1 MAENWTERPSLNVK
15 RAGLATATIGE
26 RIYAIGGFG
35 PGFASRDSVE
45 VRDPDE
51 VWQPVVPML
60 TARGNLGAAAVNDQ
74 IYVFGGETDH
84 GSTKLAEVL
93 TSANEPIPK
102 WEPIAKLPNRL
113 TAPGT
118 AAFNGK
124 IYLIG
129 GSTGGNV
136 TGKVHVYDPVP
147 DKWSSEAAPMPTRR
161 WFLRVTQVGGWLY
174 AIGGANKGGQFL
186 DTVERYNPENDIWED
201 VAPMGTP
208 RGGPGVVTVND
219 RIYVVGGA
227 GGVFGP
233 DHVPL
238 TSSEVF
244 AEAPQPAW
252 QPLEAV
258 FPVGRS
264 SLRAERAPGN
274 QILAIGGFEPRPEP
288 EPGSDPS
295 NLVEALKILAR
306 IQPVPAGHGWI
317 DCDRGE
323 SY

>member
-1 MAENWTERPSLNVK
+1 
-15 RAGLATATIGE
+15 
-26 RIYAIGGFG
+26 
-35 PGFASRDSVE
+35 
-45 VRDPDE
+45 
-51 VWQPVVPML
+51 ML
-60 TARGNLGAAAVNDQ
+60 TARGNLGAAAIDDR

-84 GSTKLAEVL
+84 QSTKLAEVL
-93 TSANEPIPK
+93 TSADEPIPK
-102 WEPIAKLPNRL
+102 WEPIANLPNKL

-118 AAFNGK
+118 ASFNGK

-147 DKWSSEAAPMPTRR
+147 DHWSSKATPMPTPR
-161 WFLRVTQVGGWLY
+161 WFLRVTQLGGWLY
-174 AIGGANKGGQFL
+174 AIGGANKHGQSL
-186 DTVERYNPENDIWED
+186 DTVERYNPETDIWED

-219 RIYVVGGA
+219 QIYVVGGA

-233 DHVPL
+233 DHIPL

-244 AEAPQPAW
+244 AEAW

-258 FPVGRS
+258 LPAGRS

-288 EPGSDPS
+288 EPGSVPS
-295 NLVEALKILAR
+295 RLVEALKI
-306 IQPVPAGHGWI
+306 
-317 DCDRGE
+317 
-323 SY
+323 